1 MAFLTINRIRRLTF
15 LDFTVLDEVRFDT
28 RATFPSLAVAS
39 MSMMLLGLGGWLW
52 WLSSG
57 LSDIQT
63 VLIKSML
70 MGSFFS
76 LALWLCWLVIAYLI
90 LKRYTNNSIN
100 AEELIRSAGIAAAP
114 LSLGILMVIP
124 HISFGI
130 GILSI
135 AAWVLT
141 TNEAI
146 ERVSGVTGRPVLL
159 SNIAGFGL
167 WVICM
172 SILATSTNQIA
183 PGPFLAESIWEAIS
197 AFEYGEAILE
207 GN

>member
-1 MAFLTINRIRRLTF
+1 
-15 LDFTVLDEVRFDT
+15 
-28 RATFPSLAVAS
+28 

>member
-57 LSDIQT
+57 LRDIQT

-90 LKRYTNNSIN
+90 LKRYTDNSIN

-159 SNIAGFGL
+159 SNIAGFAL

-197 AFEYGEAILE
+197 VFEYGEAILE